1 MGNRKRF
8 TEALQ
13 RASEFLWSEQWKE
26 AIRHYRRALKE
37 FPNDPTAL
45 RDYAWALYQA
55 GELDEAGEVYRR
67 LIELEPEEPLH
78 YERLARLSERDGR
91 YDEAARFYA
100 QAAELYR
107 QRGEEKKEIAM
118 LEASAQLRPENLAVL
133 ERLHEHFLRRGD
145 VEKAVTAAVWLA
157 YLYQEKEPEK
167 SVEVCRRTQRLAP
180 TDRRLAQ
187 VMYLLQTGRPIPK
200 PSAGGDFTALEEAV
214 AQVQGQEQTKHDEST
229 NPMAVAQQKAM
240 SSLAE
245 LAFEGLSPEAA
256 ILVGQALDA
265 QSRGDLEVA
274 ASAYEQLLAQG
285 VSNPAIHFSLGLIY
299 KEQMRFEEAIA
310 QFHQAMAD
318 EALQLA
324 NHVALGE
331 CYQAEG
337 LFDKALKH
345 FLEAVK
351 VIDMTTVRRDQVP
364 ELIRVYEGLAQNL
377 VNTGHP
383 ERMEQIIQS
392 LVLFLNQRGWEE
404 EVIKARRRL
413 GGLVRNGPILSL
425 AEIISLPNA
434 QEVMRSI
441 ALAQEY
447 MRRRRYYAAL
457 EELAWAI
464 GKAPFYLPLHSMLGH
479 LLLESDNL
487 EGALAKFRMI
497 ARTYEVRG
505 QIDLALATYRQV
517 LELSPL
523 DVEIHRQMIDVLVQR
538 GEIDEALTLYL
549 EMADAYY
556 QMAQTDR
563 ARETYVE
570 ALRLAPRGS
579 DDRQWKIRL
588 YHRMGDLD
596 MMRLDW
602 AAAVK
607 DYEEIMRLDPTDEK
621 AALALYRL
629 YPKLGRP
636 QLGLAVLDRLLKHYL
651 AQRKVKKAIE
661 ILKKLLEDEE
671 DSIALHYRLAQLY
684 LHLGMREEAIQE
696 LDILG
701 GLQLDAGLTDE
712 AIETVER
719 LLMLDPPDRE
729 SYAEFYRELTGGK
742 EPPVPASAS
751 D

>member
-1 MGNRKRF
+1 MGNRERF
-8 TEALQ
+8 RKALQ
-13 RASEFLWSEQWKE
+13 RASESLWSEQWKE

-37 FPNDPTAL
+37 FPDDPTAL

-55 GELDEAGEVYRR
+55 GEIEEAGEVYRR
-67 LIELEPEEPLH
+67 LIELEPDEPLH
-78 YERLARLSERDGR
+78 SERLAQLTERDGR
-91 YDEAARFYA
+91 YDEAARLYA
-100 QAAELYR
+100 HAADLYR
-107 QRGEEKKEIAM
+107 RRGAEPKEVEM
-118 LEASAQLRPENLAVL
+118 LESAAQLRPENIAVL
-133 ERLHEHFLRRGD
+133 ERLHEYYLRSGD
-145 VEKAVTAAVWLA
+145 VEKAVMAAIWLI

-187 VMYLLQTGRPIPK
+187 VMYLLQTRRPIPR
-200 PSAGGDFTALEEAV
+200 PSAGQDFTALEEAV
-214 AQVQGQEQTKHDEST
+214 AQVKGQEKEAAKQEHP
-229 NPMAVAQQKAM
+229 NPMAVAQQRAM
-240 SSLAE
+240 SALAD
-245 LAFEGLSPEAA
+245 LAFEGLSPKAA
-256 ILVGQALDA
+256 ALVARALEA
-265 QSRGDLEVA
+265 QSQGDLETA
-274 ASAYEQLLAQG
+274 ASAYEALLAQG

-310 QFHQAMAD
+310 QFHRAMED

-324 NHVALGE
+324 THVALGE

-351 VIDMTTVRRDQVP
+351 VIDLKTVRRDQVP

-383 ERMEQIIQS
+383 ERTERIIQS

-413 GGLVRNGPILSL
+413 GTLMRNGPILSL

-464 GKAPFYLPLHSMLGH
+464 GRAPFYLPLHSMLGH

-487 EGALAKFRMI
+487 EGALSKFRMI

-523 DVEIHRQMIDVLVQR
+523 DVEIHRQMIDVLVER

-579 DDRQWKIRL
+579 DDRQWKIRI
-588 YHRMGDLD
+588 YHRIGDLD

-602 AAAVK
+602 SAAVK
-607 DYEEIMRLDPTDEK
+607 DYEEIVRIDPADEK
-621 AALALYRL
+621 AAVALYRL

-636 QLGLAVLDRLLKHYL
+636 QLGLSVLDRLIKHYL
-651 AQRKVKKAIE
+651 SQRKVKKAIA
-661 ILKKLLEDEE
+661 LLRKLVEEEE
-671 DSIALHYRLAQLY
+671 DSIPLHYRLAQLY
-684 LHLGMREEAIQE
+684 LHLGMRDEAIQE
-696 LDILG
+696 LDVLG
-701 GLQLDAGLTDE
+701 GLQLDAGLTEE
-712 AIETVER
+712 AIKTVET
-719 LLMLDPPDRE
+719 LLSLDPPERE
-729 SYAEFYRELTGGK
+729 GYAELYRELTGGK
-742 EPPVPASAS
+742 EPPLPAAAA
-751 D
+751 